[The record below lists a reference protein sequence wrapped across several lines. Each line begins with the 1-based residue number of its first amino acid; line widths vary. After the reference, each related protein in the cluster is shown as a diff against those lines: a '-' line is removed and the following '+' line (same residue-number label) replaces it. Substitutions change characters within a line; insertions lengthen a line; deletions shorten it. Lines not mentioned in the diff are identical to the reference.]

1 MKRKRMEKMKT
12 LDKRYIDIISKIVQT
27 YSKEKQ
33 VGQAIEEMAE
43 LIVELNKNINRNK
56 NNKKEITLELADVI
70 VMTIELV
77 MIYKIDIDKLYGA
90 IEYKLERQKSRM
102 NNEKNKDLNCMT
114 D

>member
-1 MKRKRMEKMKT
+1 MKT
-12 LDKRYIDIISKIVQT
+12 LDKRYIDIIVKIVQT

-43 LIVELNKNINRNK
+43 LTIELNKNINRNK
-56 NNKKEITLELADVI
+56 DNQKEIILELADVI

-90 IEYKLERQKSRM
+90 IEYKLERQKDRM
-102 NNEKNKDLNCMT
+102 KNESKNN
-114 D
+114 

>member
-1 MKRKRMEKMKT
+1 MKT
-12 LDKRYIDIISKIVQT
+12 LDKRYIDIIVKIVQT

-33 VGQAIEEMAE
+33 VCQAIEEMAE
-43 LIVELNKNINRNK
+43 LTVELNKNINRNK
-56 NNKKEITLELADVI
+56 DNQKEITLELADVI
-70 VMTIELV
+70 IMTIELV

-102 NNEKNKDLNCMT
+102 NNKKNKDLNCMS